1 MKALIVAT
9 LLVIAL
15 PLTCFAYENR
25 FELLLASEAGELDY
39 PGGDAD
45 YSGGV
50 FAVAYTRF
58 LAPIETDDSPYGVRE
73 FLQHPSNF
81 WVALVGVATEIDD
94 NTSND
99 KIEDTLSTLFV
110 GGEFYIN
117 DSDNAT
123 GLGIMISSQG
133 GEEELSGGLNEDI
146 DISSQVI
153 DFSLIQYLNRTIRF
167 SVTYTTGSTEYEYSS
182 GGKYEYDE
190 SALSVSVGALVENIL
205 LNASISFGERDWDG
219 GSKQDVDSLSFGG
232 TIYIDQANSIAA
244 QYATYEVE
252 SSSKLSEIAITGKH
266 YFDDSKYLSGSLYSG
281 SVDYDSSNALGW
293 DELSYMGV
301 RAIFGLYF

>member
-15 PLTCFAYENR
+15 PLTCFAYENN
-25 FELLLASEAGELDY
+25 FEIYLASESGELNY
-39 PGGDAD
+39 LGGDAD

-50 FAVAYTRF
+50 FGVAYTRF
-58 LAPIETDDSPYGVRE
+58 LTPIETDDSPYGVRE

-81 WVALVGVATEIDD
+81 GVALVGIATEIDD
-94 NTSND
+94 NASSD
-99 KIEDTLSTLFV
+99 KIEDTLSALIV
-110 GGEFYIN
+110 EGEFYIN

-123 GLGIMISSQG
+123 GLGIMISSMG

-153 DFSLIQYLNRTIRF
+153 DLSVIQYLNRTIRL
-167 SVTYTTGSTEYEYSS
+167 SATYTTGSTEYEYSS

-190 SALSVSVGALVENIL
+190 TALSVSVAALIENFL
-205 LNASISFGERDWDG
+205 LTATISSGERDWDA

-252 SSSKLSEIAITGKH
+252 SSSKTSEIAITGEH
-266 YFDDSKYLSGSLYSG
+266 YFDASKYLSGSLYSG

-301 RAIFGLYF
+301 RAMFGLYF